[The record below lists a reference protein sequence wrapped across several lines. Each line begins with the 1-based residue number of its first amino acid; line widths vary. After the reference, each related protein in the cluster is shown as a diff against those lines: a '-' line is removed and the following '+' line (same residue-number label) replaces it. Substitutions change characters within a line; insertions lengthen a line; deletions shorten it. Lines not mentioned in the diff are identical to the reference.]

1 MQEIAQLL
9 HVSQEQ
15 LDMATSSAKNAKHAV
30 APESSTW
37 VLGLNRVARLV
48 GAGRVTTCKDG
59 MDLSSL
65 SATLEFAHLLRDNH
79 QIQHVEDT
87 ADTLRMRGV
96 RRANVQKNTY
106 QRNYTTVVREHLAQ
120 PYKPPRGTSS

>member
-9 HVSQEQ
+9 HVAQEH
-15 LDMATSSAKNAKHAV
+15 LAFATSSAKNAV

-59 MDLSSL
+59 MDLTSM

-96 RRANVQKNTY
+96 RRANVHKNTY
-106 QRNYTTVVREHLAQ
+106 QRNYATVFREKLAQ